1 MNKYCI
7 LFITLFILSCAGNT
21 SSEKTLKTN
30 TQPKQSKSNTSIVI
44 LGTIQDAGSPQ
55 IACKKECCANLF
67 KNPDKKRQVTSLG
80 VIDKQHQKTYLFEAT
95 PDIALQ
101 MKTLTKLE
109 GKSDKEIADGIF
121 LTHAHIGHYTGLMFL
136 GKEAMDANKAPVYTM
151 PRMKEFLSENGP
163 WDQLITRKNIELHQI
178 ENEKPIELT
187 KNIKV
192 TPLIVPH
199 RDEYSETVG
208 YRITGP
214 NKSALFIPD
223 IDKWEKWDKNI
234 IDEIKKVDYAFLD
247 ATFYSG
253 KEINSRDISQIPHP
267 FIVESLDKFKDLSKQ
282 EKNKIIFIHFNHTNP
297 VINPTSEESKFVTSQ
312 GYRIAEIET
321 IFDL

>member
-7 LFITLFILSCAGNT
+7 LFIALFILSCSGNT
-21 SSEKTLKTN
+21 SSEKTFKTN
-30 TQPKQSKSNTSIVI
+30 TSNTSIVI

-67 KNPDKKRQVTSLG
+67 RNPDKKRQVTSLG
-80 VIDKQHQKTYLFEAT
+80 VIDKQHHKTYLFEAT
-95 PDIALQ
+95 PDIARQ

-109 GKSDKEIADGIF
+109 DKSNKEIADGIF

-136 GKEAMDANKAPVYTM
+136 GKEAMDADNVPVYTM

-163 WDQLITRKNIELHQI
+163 WNQLITRKNIVLHPI
-178 ENEKPIELT
+178 EDEKPIELT

-267 FIVESLDKFKDLSKQ
+267 FIIESLDKFKDLSKQ

-297 VINPTSEESKFVTSQ
+297 VINPTSEESEFVKSQ

-321 IFDL
+321 VFDL